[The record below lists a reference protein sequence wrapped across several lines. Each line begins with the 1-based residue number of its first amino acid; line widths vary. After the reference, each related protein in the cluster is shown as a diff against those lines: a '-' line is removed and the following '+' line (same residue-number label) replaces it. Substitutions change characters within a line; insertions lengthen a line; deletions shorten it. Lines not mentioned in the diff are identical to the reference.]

1 MQDFLKVQYLLNELR
16 YEAEF
21 LSVIRN
27 LYKQQIYVVNSTGCG
42 QANLGMVA
50 VMLNSELASSQ
61 E

>member
-27 LYKQQIYVVNSTGCG
+27 LYKQQIHVVNSTGCG
-42 QANLGMVA
+42 QAHLAMAA